1 MVHCITMQL
10 PFLPASWK
18 TLEHAMYHKTA
29 LECKVTGVVDAGLAL
44 EWNGMAAFIAQ
55 GQLEL
60 GAPHALESYVG
71 KMLHCQVLQL
81 HAQRLGIVMG
91 RRNLLA
97 KAKIARQDHA
107 LSRMRVGDT
116 VNGIV
121 KNLAPYGAFV
131 DLGGVD
137 GMIPKHLL
145 CWGTRNNPSDCVVQG
160 QSVQVKI
167 QEIDFVKRTVALN
180 LRDALPDP
188 WLCVHEW
195 HPGQSMHGRV
205 INTVDYGYFV
215 ELCDGVVGLLHINN
229 QKDPLPRLCKGD
241 NVHVSIVSIRAHE
254 KRIALALV

>member
-1 MVHCITMQL
+1 
-10 PFLPASWK
+10 
-18 TLEHAMYHKTA
+18 MYHKTA
-29 LECKVTGVVDAGLAL
+29 LECKVTGVVDAGLSL
-44 EWNGMAAFIAQ
+44 EWNSMAAFIDQ

-137 GMIPKHLL
+137 DVEAFGAQRRGCGIEG
-145 CWGTRNNPSDCVVQG
+145 WE
-160 QSVQVKI
+160 VQV
-167 QEIDFVKRTVALN
+167 
-180 LRDALPDP
+180 
-188 WLCVHEW
+188 
-195 HPGQSMHGRV
+195 GQAGHGAAE
-205 INTVDYGYFV
+205 VD
-215 ELCDGVVGLLHINN
+215 LLHSFHSAPGTAVPIAT
-229 QKDPLPRLCKGD
+229 
-241 NVHVSIVSIRAHE
+241 RANT
-254 KRIALALV
+254 